1 MLNGYLHIFHGD
13 PQVTLNAFLSSTESH
28 GFKGNPQL

>member
-1 MLNGYLHIFHGD
+1 MVTYIFFPGD
-13 PQVTLNAFLSSTESH
+13 PQVTLNAVLSSTESH